1 MTDRCESRGV
11 VVGRLAPS
19 PTGALHLGNARTFL
33 LGWLSVRARGGLL
46 TCRIEDLDGPRIKQG
61 AADQALED
69 LAWLGLDWDGEVTCQ
84 SARLS
89 RYQAAL
95 DHLVQ
100 RELAYPCVCTRSEIE
115 RAQSAPQDVLD
126 HGTRYPGTCDGK
138 FDSAE
143 AAKSATGRDPAW
155 RFRVQPGEIVF
166 DDSLHGSLHIDVAA
180 DAGDFVVAKKD
191 GQPAYQLAVVIDDA
205 DFEVTEVLRGDDLL
219 SSTPRQILL
228 YRALGLQAPAWAH
241 VPLIVGPDGRRL
253 AKRHG
258 DTRLASLRDEGVD
271 PQAIVG
277 YLAWTAGLLDA
288 PRALPVAA
296 LLDGFDLSRVV
307 TEQTVF
313 DSDEFLRMM

>member
-1 MTDRCESRGV
+1 M
-11 VVGRLAPS
+11 
-19 PTGALHLGNARTFL
+19 
-33 LGWLSVRARGGLL
+33 
-46 TCRIEDLDGPRIKQG
+46 
-61 AADQALED
+61 
-69 LAWLGLDWDGEVTCQ
+69 
-84 SARLS
+84 
-89 RYQAAL
+89 
-95 DHLVQ
+95 
-100 RELAYPCVCTRSEIE
+100 
-115 RAQSAPQDVLD
+115 
-126 HGTRYPGTCDGK
+126 
-138 FDSAE
+138 
-143 AAKSATGRDPAW
+143 
-155 RFRVQPGEIVF
+155 QPGEIVF